1 MNTTKTGVC
10 HIAVEMSGDYG
21 IELEA
26 EIVARY
32 TYYPF
37 CPGDRDTRYGPNI
50 SPDEP
55 AHIDVESA
63 ILKVKDKIVA
73 GVNLEML
80 DAESIEEACWEHAMA
95 S

>member
-1 MNTTKTGVC
+1 MTKTGVC
-10 HIAVEMSGDYG
+10 HIP
-21 IELEA
+21 IELFSDGYGLELDA
-26 EIVARY
+26 EIIVRY

-37 CPGDRDTRYGPNI
+37 SPGERDIGNGPNI

-73 GVNLEML
+73 GVSLEML
-80 DAESIEEACWEHAMA
+80 DASSIEEACWEHAT
-95 S
+95 SY